1 MNKIKAQLT
10 TESVSA
16 GFPSPAESYMETPL
30 DLNEYLVTDPPATFF
45 IKAIGDSMIGAGIF
59 SGDIVIVNR
68 ALNAKNGSIIV
79 AHIEGEFTLKRLRI
93 SQKGMELIPENS
105 QYKSILIREDSDFEV
120 WGVVTHTI
128 HSF

>member
-1 MNKIKAQLT
+1 MSKIKAQLT
-10 TESVSA
+10 TESISA

-45 IKAIGDSMIGAGIF
+45 IKAMGDSMIGAGIF
-59 SGDIVIVNR
+59 SGDTVIVNR

-79 AHIEGEFTLKRLRI
+79 AHLEGEFTLKRLRI
-93 SQKGMELIPENS
+93 SQKVMELIPENS
-105 QYKSILIREDSDFEV
+105 QFESIEIREDSDFEV